1 MNDEIIEAVIQLE
14 KVHKADLLNSI
25 SHAVAGNQLDEVHK
39 SNLLHISDFLKELL
53 RLEKK

>member
-1 MNDEIIEAVIQLE
+1 MNDEILEAVSQLE

-25 SHAVAGNQLDEVHK
+25 AHAVAGKNLDKVHK

>member
-1 MNDEIIEAVIQLE
+1 MNDEIIEAVSQLE